1 MKQVIGFKCDY
12 CKKIFSNKEKCLN
25 HEKHHKRTKEIIN
38 TPVIAKL
45 EKEEGFDTSC
55 WYINAFEPYYKVM
68 NEKGEKIDLNTKQGH
83 SDYKFWKDL
92 HLKQKTSDFTF
103 LCDEY
108 IVYAHNVSNGY
119 IKTIAS
125 NIEEAINMVRSNYII
140 WRTKSAKIGY

>member
-1 MKQVIGFKCDY
+1 
-12 CKKIFSNKEKCLN
+12 
-25 HEKHHKRTKEIIN
+25 
-38 TPVIAKL
+38 
-45 EKEEGFDTSC
+45 
-55 WYINAFEPYYKVM
+55 M